1 MVADVHTHGRHSLG
15 EKYGPAAGL
24 SRPAR
29 VGDAGPE
36 NIPSGTPEQT
46 APLYWELREARDR
59 AEAVFT
65 G

>member
-1 MVADVHTHGRHSLG
+1 MFTPTDGTASGRST
-15 EKYGPAAGL
+15 GPPPA
-24 SRPAR
+24 SRGPRGIGA
-29 VGDAGPE
+29 AGPE